1 MVFTRL
7 GYLLILAIMAV
18 AGVAMFIVAW
28 SSFDADDEDEPFV
41 VPFET
46 VINYA
51 RFGTIERLEVEDDTV
66 IVFVREDVDVSQ
78 LNTDEHVWQ
87 SDVPEQGVEQAL
99 REAGISVNGDSGG
112 LPVVQR

>member
-7 GYLLILAIMAV
+7 GYLLILAIMGV
-18 AGVAMFIVAW
+18 AAIAMFIVAW
-28 SSFDADDEDEPFV
+28 SSFDSDDEDEPFT

-51 RFGTIERLEVEDDTV
+51 RFGTIERLEVEGDTV
-66 IVFVREDVDVSQ
+66 TVFVREDVDVSQ

-87 SDVPEQGVEQAL
+87 TEVPEQGVEQAL
-99 REAGISVNGDSGG
+99 REAGIAVDGDAGG